1 MRVISIMICFIISN
15 NIFSHHNLLSE
26 IDYKMNLFIEKD
38 SFSNQRL
45 IQKILIE
52 CSQEALIIASKKDE
66 FKNNLAIR
74 ILFPEELNHV
84 EKKLKKIGLR
94 YQIID
99 FEDKMNIVAESVSQN
114 AFPLFEDAIKDINI
128 YDDFSIVNQ
137 KETSLTNYLKA
148 FSYEELYNNIILD
161 VRMKMHQSNTTKYW
175 NVLKDR
181 YNALPF
187 VKPIDLDLEDY
198 ITSKTIYALFYL
210 IADKE
215 KKIIENIDQDSLL
228 LIKDQLKETFFK

>member
-1 MRVISIMICFIISN
+1 MICFIISN
-15 NIFSHHNLLSE
+15 NIFSHHTSLSE

-38 SFSNQRL
+38 SLSNQRF
-45 IQKILIE
+45 IKKILIE

-74 ILFPEELNHV
+74 ISFPEELKHV
-84 EKKLKKIGLR
+84 EKRLKKIGLR
-94 YQIID
+94 HQIVD

-128 YDDFSIVNQ
+128 YDSFSIVNE
-137 KETSLTNYLKA
+137 KEALLTNYLKA
-148 FSYEELYNNIILD
+148 FSYEELYNNMILD
-161 VRMKMHQSNTTKYW
+161 VRMKMNQSNATKYW
-175 NVLKDR
+175 NILIDR

-198 ITSKTIYALFYL
+198 ITSKTISSLFYL

-215 KKIIENIDQDSLL
+215 KKIIENLDKDSLL
-228 LIKDQLKETFFK
+228 LIKNQLKERFFK